1 MTGASRASGA
11 AEAADAADA
20 AEAAE
25 VWERLL
31 GIRSEAEA
39 VAAGLLRTGESSSGA
54 RLLVDR
60 YLPLCLAGPYV
71 TFAQLGQS
79 LDGFIAT
86 RTGDADYVTGEEDR
100 DHLHRLRALADAV
113 VVGAGTA
120 VSDDPQLTVRTC
132 PGTNP
137 VRVVIDPRGRVPL
150 DCRVFTDGSAPT
162 LWVVGPGRE
171 DGQAVPGRVG
181 DGVEVLT
188 LPDREAFA
196 PRALVRTL
204 ARRGLGRVLVEGGG
218 VTVSRFLHERALHR
232 LYVTVAPVLL
242 GDGVPGIRFDGPEV
256 MREALRPPV
265 RRSAVGEDTLFEL
278 DLRASVLEVDLAG
291 AVFERGGGLAGSGFE
306 PGLAGSGSGS
316 GSAFEEGVTGSVAEG
331 SVPEAVVGP
340 GVTGS
345 VVGPGVAGF
354 AVGPGVTGS
363 VVEESLT
370 RSVAEEGITGSAV
383 GPGRLTPSAP
393 GRPLDGEDHDPRQA
407 RGEGEDSV
415 HDRDGQ
421 PQ

>member
-1 MTGASRASGA
+1 MTGAAGSLDPLDSAGAPGSAGSLGA
-11 AEAADAADA
+11 AGPLG
-20 AEAAE
+20 AAE

-31 GIRSEAEA
+31 GVRSEADA
-39 VAAGLLRTGESSSGA
+39 VAAGLLRMGEDSSEARREGPSQAWREGPSGARPAGSSEA
-54 RLLVDR
+54 RLLVER

-162 LWVVGPGRE
+162 LWVVGARRE

-204 ARRGLGRVLVEGGG
+204 ALRGLGRVLVEGGG

-242 GDGVPGIRFDGPEV
+242 GDGVPGIRFDGPDV
-256 MREALRPPV
+256 MRDALRPPV
-265 RRSAVGEDTLFEL
+265 RRSTVGEDTLFEL
-278 DLRASVLEVDLAG
+278 DLGASVVGVDVAG
-291 AVFERGGGLAGSGFE
+291 AVVERGLGGTGVE
-306 PGLAGSGSGS
+306 RDPG
-316 GSAFEEGVTGSVAEG
+316 
-331 SVPEAVVGP
+331 GP
-340 GVTGS
+340 
-345 VVGPGVAGF
+345 
-354 AVGPGVTGS
+354 
-363 VVEESLT
+363 VVE
-370 RSVAEEGITGSAV
+370 
-383 GPGRLTPSAP
+383 
-393 GRPLDGEDHDPRQA
+393 
-407 RGEGEDSV
+407 RGASG
-415 HDRDGQ
+415 G
-421 PQ
+421 